1 MKAAGVPLTTWKKDG
16 RMDRIIASEIDEPV
30 GIIIS
35 AGSREEPAPRF
46 SAYVWGPV
54 PDEPEPVVS
63 GGTRAA

>member
-1 MKAAGVPLTTWKKDG
+1 
-16 RMDRIIASEIDEPV
+16 MDRIITSEIDEPV

>member
-1 MKAAGVPLTTWKKDG
+1 
-16 RMDRIIASEIDEPV
+16 MDRIATADIDEPI

-35 AGSREEPAPRF
+35 TGSREETPPRF